1 MVSQATV
8 PGAAAAVAAPG
19 IGIGPAAMH
28 PGGKVTV
35 TGQGWLP
42 NATVAIRLGT
52 GSVAARVDGTGRFT
66 VRVLVPWAMVPGM
79 VTVRASQGGRAAN
92 GRLRVGVDWRMA
104 GFSKARNFVNLYE
117 KQVTKGTVANLK
129 VGGRF
134 AVGGED
140 PDNAFAWLATLA
152 GRGYACTLTG
162 NIAAFD
168 LASRRVLWEYHE
180 DNPSEIQYCS
190 GDGGPYLDASS
201 GTMWVGLQ
209 RFMLETGAYVWG
221 SRGDLTFPYAG
232 KLLVGGTH
240 WVRSLPGA
248 FDPKAGEFAWVAY
261 DAGVFELTLTSAGV
275 LYSVGG
281 PTLYATDPTTGRQL
295 RTRNYAGVKALSTNG
310 KDLIGLFA
318 KDDPNGGV
326 ELTRVNPENGDRP
339 WSIDVTTGIWS
350 QVTVDADR
358 AYLVR
363 SVKTLRDR
371 YLVAVDLNGHE
382 KWSTPLPRPGW
393 LDEVR
398 ITQANGILCVPI
410 AGALTTYDAATGQQL
425 SSTPITDPAG
435 RKIIPGTA
443 IVDDGHVHV
452 TSTTGI
458 YDLTL

>member
-1 MVSQATV
+1 MVSPATV
-8 PGAAAAVAAPG
+8 PGAAAAVAAPR

-66 VRVLVPWAMVPGM
+66 ARVLVPWATVPGM
-79 VTVRASQGGRAAN
+79 VTVRASQGGRAAT
-92 GRLRVGVDWRMA
+92 GRLRVGLDWRMA
-104 GFSKARNFVNLYE
+104 GFSKARNFVNPYE
-117 KQVTKGTVANLK
+117 KQLTKDTVANLK

-134 AVGGED
+134 AVGGEA

-152 GRGYACTLTG
+152 GRGYACTITG
-162 NIAAFD
+162 NIAPFD

-180 DNPSEIQYCS
+180 DNPSEIQYSS

-201 GTMWVGLQ
+201 GTIGLQ
-209 RFMLETGAYVWG
+209 RFMMETSAYVWG

-240 WVRSLPGA
+240 CVSSLPGA
-248 FDPKAGEFAWVAY
+248 FDPKTGEFAWVAY

-281 PTLYATDPTTGRQL
+281 QPCTPQTRQPDASCQRAIMLALWHPLCPDRRRPDHLRRRHRTATLQHPDH
-295 RTRNYAGVKALSTNG
+295 
-310 KDLIGLFA
+310 
-318 KDDPNGGV
+318 
-326 ELTRVNPENGDRP
+326 RP
-339 WSIDVTTGIWS
+339 RRS
-350 QVTVDADR
+350 QDHPRHCNRRRR
-358 AYLVR
+358 AVY
-363 SVKTLRDR
+363 
-371 YLVAVDLNGHE
+371 
-382 KWSTPLPRPGW
+382 
-393 LDEVR
+393 
-398 ITQANGILCVPI
+398 
-410 AGALTTYDAATGQQL
+410 
-425 SSTPITDPAG
+425 
-435 RKIIPGTA
+435 
-443 IVDDGHVHV
+443 V

>member
-1 MVSQATV
+1 MVSPATV

-66 VRVLVPWAMVPGM
+66 VRVLVPWATVPGM

-295 RTRNYAGVKALSTNG
+295 RTRNYAWRQGVV
-310 KDLIGLFA
+310 DEREGL
-318 KDDPNGGV
+318 
-326 ELTRVNPENGDRP
+326 
-339 WSIDVTTGIWS
+339 
-350 QVTVDADR
+350 DR
-358 AYLVR
+358 AVR
-363 SVKTLRDR
+363 EGRPERWSR
-371 YLVAVDLNGHE
+371 VD
-382 KWSTPLPRPGW
+382 PG
-393 LDEVR
+393 
-398 ITQANGILCVPI
+398 Q
-410 AGALTTYDAATGQQL
+410 
-425 SSTPITDPAG
+425 
-435 RKIIPGTA
+435 PGNW
-443 IVDDGHVHV
+443 
-452 TSTTGI
+452 
-458 YDLTL
+458 